1 MGGSQPGQTGG
12 GVHIVALR
20 IFAITLFYA
29 EAFGFIFFGSRVA
42 QTYNLLRLYF
52 TSCECNALH
61 VYCLR
66 SQTMCAAS
74 VSAVGA
80 GCDPGTHLAAA
91 AALAT

>member
-1 MGGSQPGQTGG
+1 MQ
-12 GVHIVALR
+12 
-20 IFAITLFYA
+20 TLFVL
-29 EAFGFIFFGSRVA
+29 FFRN
-42 QTYNLLRLYF
+42 TEF
-52 TSCECNALH
+52 TNVQFAMTTLH
-61 VYCLR
+61 IMRMQCSACLG